1 MKTALFFRAA
11 VPVALA
17 AAALLSGSASAQMAS
32 ASSGAGANTTV
43 TREDVMRD
51 LAAWKQAGVE
61 NNWSTENTPD
71 VNSPEYLASYK
82 KYMDTVKPA
91 SAPPVRTQ

>member
-17 AAALLSGSASAQMAS
+17 AAALLSGAASAQMAS
-32 ASSGAGANTTV
+32 PPSDTGTGATV
-43 TREDVMRD
+43 TREDVVRD
-51 LAAWKQAGVE
+51 LAAWKQAGLE
-61 NNWSTENTPD
+61 NDWSSENTPD

-82 KYMDTVKPA
+82 KYVDTVKPA
-91 SAPPVRTQ
+91 AAPPVRTQ